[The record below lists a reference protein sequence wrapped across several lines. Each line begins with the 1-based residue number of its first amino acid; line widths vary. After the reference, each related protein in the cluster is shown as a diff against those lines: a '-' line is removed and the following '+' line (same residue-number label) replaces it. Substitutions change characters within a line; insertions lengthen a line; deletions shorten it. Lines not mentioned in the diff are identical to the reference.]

1 VTKETAEI
9 NYTAYPSI
17 IYQNVTFVYNCM
29 TFIYNIACNIAPSC
43 LLMIV
48 VGFCTNS
55 KWSSM
60 LLLVLLL
67 ESVRRY
73 ERMTLDLHGLHWKHV
88 QEREPCRM
96 GDRRVFFQRWAN

>member
-17 IYQNVTFVYNCM
+17 IYRNVTFVYNCM

-55 KWSSM
+55 K
-60 LLLVLLL
+60 
-67 ESVRRY
+67 
-73 ERMTLDLHGLHWKHV
+73 
-88 QEREPCRM
+88 
-96 GDRRVFFQRWAN
+96 